1 MQQVNRDEAQSRLP
15 ELLDAALRGEEIYI
29 TGEGVV
35 RVQLVPVL
43 VRRGTPQFGSAKGMF
58 TIADDFDAPLPEFG
72 VR

>member
-1 MQQVNRDEAQSRLP
+1 M
-15 ELLDAALRGEEIYI
+15 YI

-35 RVQLVPVL
+35 RVQLVLVP

-58 TIADDFDAPLPEFG
+58 TMSDDFDEPLPEFG

>member
-1 MQQVNRDEAQSRLP
+1 MQQVNRDEEQSRLP

-58 TIADDFDAPLPEFG
+58 TMSDDFDEPLPEFG